1 MKDSKVLKWILIV
14 IGINLTI
21 MGLWRFV
28 DPIGFFEFSGLI
40 LSEDAGLLNEAR
52 GTGGAIIGFGLLILL
67 GAFKKKLAFTS
78 TIVAIILFFG
88 FGIARVISVFI
99 DGNPG
104 EALYKGIIGEFV
116 MGSIALFALIK
127 YRDKSQGEID
137 NSNKIMEDK

>member
-1 MKDSKVLKWILIV
+1 MKNSKVLKGILIL
-14 IGINLTI
+14 IGINLVVL
-21 MGLWRFV
+21 GLWRLLN
-28 DPIGFFEFSGLI
+28 PIGFFDFSGLL
-40 LSEDAGLLNEAR
+40 LSADAGLLNEAR

-78 TIVAIILFFG
+78 TIVAIILLFG
-88 FGIARVISVFI
+88 FGIARIISVVI

-127 YRDKSQGEID
+127 YRERL
-137 NSNKIMEDK
+137 